1 MDKSLSQE
9 NTNSPDANTSPP
21 PYQATGTTL
30 RAKALTILYLLMAN
44 IASLSCVVVAV
55 NDCPLTVPSIP
66 AVLVV
71 AILCINLLLAM
82 RSEWSHMYLYVIYLM
97 TSSAV
102 PFFFPCDTRRT
113 WILVVYA
120 IPSSAV
126 FHGAVS
132 MHPGGRVSMVC
143 YYLSSLESYLCR
155 IGLCFMLSADIVVE
169 FLQRMRDGLNNESP
183 VLSVPEDLP
192 SYVDADGPAKS
203 GTVNMSSSQ
212 DITGSPEMV

>member
-30 RAKALTILYLLMAN
+30 RAEVLKTLYLLMAN

-97 TSSAV
+97 TSS
-102 PFFFPCDTRRT
+102 
-113 WILVVYA
+113 
-120 IPSSAV
+120 
-126 FHGAVS
+126 GA
-132 MHPGGRVSMVC
+132 
-143 YYLSSLESYLCR
+143 
-155 IGLCFMLSADIVVE
+155 
-169 FLQRMRDGLNNESP
+169 
-183 VLSVPEDLP
+183 
-192 SYVDADGPAKS
+192 
-203 GTVNMSSSQ
+203 
-212 DITGSPEMV
+212 